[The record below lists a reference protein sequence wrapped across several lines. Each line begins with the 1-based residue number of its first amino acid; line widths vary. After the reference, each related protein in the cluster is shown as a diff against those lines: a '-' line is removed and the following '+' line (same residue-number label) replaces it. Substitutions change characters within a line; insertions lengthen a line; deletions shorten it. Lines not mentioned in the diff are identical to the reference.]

1 MIIARQDGKSMLTLS
16 KLLNGHSNQNRYQR
30 QTRELILSST
40 QKDGIASKRKQLYS
54 ARKNSTSFNGVKGAY
69 NGKSNRND

>member
-16 KLLNGHSNQNRYQR
+16 KLLNEHSNQNRYQR

-40 QKDGIASKRKQLYS
+40 QKDGIALKRKRLYS
-54 ARKNSTSFNGVKGAY
+54 AYKTIHIK
-69 NGKSNRND
+69 

>member
-16 KLLNGHSNQNRYQR
+16 KLLNEHSNQNRYQR

-40 QKDGIASKRKQLYS
+40 QKDKKCIDFLKLAKEL
-54 ARKNSTSFNGVKGAY
+54 
-69 NGKSNRND
+69 